1 MAPPWFAKATS
12 SCFGFL
18 TGTRAPLF
26 SPINF
31 RLVAI
36 LRNVRG
42 VGTRAH

>member
-1 MAPPWFAKATS
+1 MAPPWFTKATS
-12 SCFGFL
+12 CCFGFL

-36 LRNVRG
+36 LTNVRG
-42 VGTRAH
+42 VRTRAP